1 MAAEHSG
8 KGLHRR
14 GRPHRRG
21 MGRRP
26 RAGGASMPAE
36 RLGNVLRR
44 GWPFLALVILATL
57 VATLIADAARSSP
70 QPARMEVLVAA
81 RMSGGEQYDVE
92 VSRATASDF
101 IVDDLG
107 RIVRGSEFA
116 KLVAAR
122 YALNEGL
129 EIAPGEVAGALATD
143 RTHRGLELRMTTDN
157 ASKSIALA
165 QAGADALAGDLEGLF
180 PTIYDVATLTLIDLA
195 PVPAPAGDLVLDV
208 ALREVAAVV
217 IAVMLVI
224 FWDVGRRRLFAEDV
238 PDVLDLPVLARFD

>member
-81 RMSGGEQYDVE
+81 R
-92 VSRATASDF
+92 
-101 IVDDLG
+101 
-107 RIVRGSEFA
+107 
-116 KLVAAR
+116 

-143 RTHRGLELRMTTDN
+143 RTHRGLELRMATDN
-157 ASKSIALA
+157 AAKSIALA